1 MRGGKRRRRSGAG
14 KMEKVISDAVSEKA
28 SADPAKSSESWWPFR
43 LSQVRA
49 GGLYTSTL
57 TKHWVQAAPG
67 REHDLRWEDSL
78 TKAV

>member
-1 MRGGKRRRRSGAG
+1 MQYQRRPQLTLQRALNLGGP
-14 KMEKVISDAVSEKA
+14 SE
-28 SADPAKSSESWWPFR
+28 

-78 TKAV
+78 AKAV